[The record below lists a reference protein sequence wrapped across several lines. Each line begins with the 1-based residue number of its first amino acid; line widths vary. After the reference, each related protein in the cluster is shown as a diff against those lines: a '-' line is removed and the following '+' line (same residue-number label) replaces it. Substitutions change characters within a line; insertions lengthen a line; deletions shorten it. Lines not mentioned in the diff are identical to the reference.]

1 MVVGIA
7 MLAGHAVVAT
17 PASAVSFAKG
27 VYQPHKLGACD
38 QVTAWADVQLNYDGT
53 FGSWVFVKIESWNA
67 DPAVPVWYKS
77 WRYLGGY
84 WAKDGW
90 NQVTV
95 PLQPGVNNYRL
106 VADSYNDVL
115 QGGNIDVGL
124 SKGAVSGTV
133 NLGDGV
139 KRYHTSSTATSAAL
153 RCVA

>member
-1 MVVGIA
+1 MRSGNGLLTI
-7 MLAGHAVVAT
+7 L
-17 PASAVSFAKG
+17 
-27 VYQPHKLGACD
+27 
-38 QVTAWADVQLNYDGT
+38 ADVQLNYDGT

-67 DPAVPVWYKS
+67 DPAAVWYKS

-115 QGGNIDVGL
+115 Q
-124 SKGAVSGTV
+124 
-133 NLGDGV
+133 
-139 KRYHTSSTATSAAL
+139 RRQY
-153 RCVA
+153 